1 MLGQN
6 EPLLGESF
14 KSPVFEST
22 SALTDYT
29 PLDVWPSDADRA
41 NSDELDRICDQLALA
56 ESYIEMLEQR
66 LNKALAA

>member
-1 MLGQN
+1 MLGQ

-22 SALTDYT
+22 SAPTDYA

-41 NSDELDRICDQLALA
+41 ENEELDRICNQLMHA
-56 ESYIEMLEQR
+56 ESYIELLEQR